1 MTRTL
6 TGRLHGR
13 LRQLRLAIRFLGQA
27 VHIHKSSW
35 VDSGSVIR
43 VCGGGSIRI
52 GRNCEVHRLAMILTY
67 GGDIEIGDDCSI
79 NPFTIIY
86 GHGGVRIG
94 NSVRIACHS
103 VIIPA
108 NHPTPDDHT
117 ALHSAPLSARGIAI
131 GDNVW
136 IGAGARILDGVEIG
150 ANAVVGAGSVVTRP
164 VPANA
169 TVAGV
174 PAAVIRQ
181 R

>member
-1 MTRTL
+1 MTPTL
-6 TGRLHGR
+6 SRRLSIQLRR
-13 LRQLRLAIRFLGQA
+13 LRLGIRFLGQP
-27 VHIHKSSW
+27 VHIDGSSW

-43 VCGGGSIRI
+43 VCGGGSIRV
-52 GRNCEVHRLAMILTY
+52 GQNCEIHRMAMILTY

-94 NSVRIACHS
+94 NGVRIACHS

-108 NHPTPDDHT
+108 NHPAPDDRT
-117 ALHSAPLSARGIAI
+117 ALHSAPLTARGIVI

-136 IGAGARILDGVEIG
+136 IGAGARILDGVQIG
-150 ANAVVGAGSVVTRP
+150 ANAVVGAGSVVTRA
-164 VPANA
+164 VAANT